1 MGKIKRDK
9 LGTMNKVRINDK
21 RPKDDLAVALDQVVS
36 LSKSTLFNKTIKALN
51 NLMEQYHELPE
62 EEQVRQLPNTVKYNV
77 LEFCRRLGYVD
88 MAHKQKADHIAVHI
102 NDENQEIVPMVV
114 PTEYI
119 EVKPITKIDFPYG
132 SIKEIMKDK
141 DLSWQ
146 EKSRLASE
154 FVDLRVKADNPD
166 ESDDDIDE
174 LDLNDYDDDDV
185 DDIDDIDDIDD
196 DELTEFDDMDTKERF
211 KQLCLK
217 YPKNFVNKARGRGA
231 KIGWQKQYRGK
242 IYTPYCITIDPYEFE
257 QAKNDC
263 IHDST
268 ISYKSDSYFV
278 DGLNAYVYFI
288 RTTNDL

>member
-1 MGKIKRDK
+1 MGKIKPDR

-21 RPKDDLAVALDQVVS
+21 RPKDDLAIALDQVVS

-51 NLMEQYHELPE
+51 NLMEQYHELSE
-62 EEQVRQLPNTVKYNV
+62 EEQVRQLPSTVKYNV

-88 MAHKQKADHIAVHI
+88 MAHKQKADYTAVHI
-102 NDENQEIVPMVV
+102 NDENQEIVPMIV

-119 EVKPITKIDFPYG
+119 EVKPIVKIDFPYG

-154 FVDLRVKADNPD
+154 FVDLRVKADTPD
-166 ESDDDIDE
+166 ESNDDIEE
-174 LDLNDYDDDDV
+174 LDLNDYDD

-196 DELTEFDDMDTKERF
+196 DELTEFNNMDTKERF

-217 YPKNFVNKARGRGA
+217 YPKKFSNKLRGRGG
-231 KIGWQKQYRGK
+231 KVGWQKSYRGK

-257 QAKNDC
+257 QAKLEC
-263 IHDST
+263 INDST
-268 ISYKSDSYFV
+268 ISYKSDSYFI
-278 DGLNAYVYFI
+278 DDLRSYIYFI
-288 RTTNDL
+288 RTTNEL